1 MLRQSYI
8 EEMYFQCGLDLI
20 SLMKCKAENFCLNL
34 LKCHCISESVNH
46 PGVTFAQFLTGPL
59 VVLNTIP
66 KSFVT
71 FREMIPSFVIQTV
84 HVLPSCSFAWNIT

>member
-8 EEMYFQCGLDLI
+8 EEIYFQCGLDSI
-20 SLMKCKAENFCLNL
+20 SLMKCKAESFCLNL
-34 LKCHCISESVNH
+34 LKCRRISESVNH
-46 PGVTFAQFLTGPL
+46 PGVTFAQFLTGLL
-59 VVLNTIP
+59 VVPNTIS

-84 HVLPSCSFAWNIT
+84 PVIPSCSFAWNIT